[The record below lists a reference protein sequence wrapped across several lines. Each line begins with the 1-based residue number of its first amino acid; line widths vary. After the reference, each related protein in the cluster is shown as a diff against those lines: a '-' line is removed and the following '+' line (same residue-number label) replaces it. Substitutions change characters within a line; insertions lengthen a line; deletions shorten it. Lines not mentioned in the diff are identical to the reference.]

1 MVSSNS
7 NHPTDHRWG
16 EHPGKMEGPAAAC
29 KALGSRPRAV
39 APPTMQDKRLH
50 LDSPLT
56 KRRSPLMRPARPAN
70 RPSNSSLSPGRG
82 NGWLKGWP
90 KRAGRRL

>member
-29 KALGSRPRAV
+29 GAPASRPWAV
-39 APPTMQDKRLH
+39 APLTVQDKRLH

-56 KRRSPLMRPARPAN
+56 ERRCLLMRPARPSDH
-70 RPSNSSLSPGRG
+70 PSNSSLSPGRG
-82 NGWLKGWP
+82 NGWMEAWP
-90 KRAGRRL
+90 KGAGRRL